1 MRLEI
6 GDLVQ
11 MSKPHPCGSDKW
23 VVTRTGADVK
33 IRCEGCGR
41 VVMLDR
47 VEFEK
52 RVRKVQTVHEEN

>member
-11 MSKPHPCGSDKW
+11 MRKPHPCGSDKW

-33 IRCEGCGR
+33 IRCEVCGR

-52 RVRKVQTVHEEN
+52 RVRTVLTVHEEN

>member
-11 MSKPHPCGSDKW
+11 MRKPHPCGSDKW

-33 IRCEGCGR
+33 IRCEGCDR

-52 RVRKVQTVHEEN
+52 RVRKVLTVHEEN